1 MDENARALIT
11 FVMTVLESHARV
23 RGLGQTGVVT
33 TPPPNGVRARA
44 RAQLL
49 DDVGRV
55 ARAHLAESGAAALSL
70 RAIARDLGLASSALY
85 RYYPSRDALLTRLI
99 VESYDDLGHTV
110 EHAEAVIRRSD
121 LPGRYSAICHA
132 VRDWA
137 RSNPHE
143 YALIYGSPVPGYAA
157 PEDTIDPA
165 IRVSNTMV
173 RLAADIGPG
182 AGSLESAT
190 PRTALLDAQLVG
202 VNEAIGVEV
211 DPAVLVV
218 GVGLW
223 AQLFGL
229 VSFELFGTFNNTFDP
244 ADDLFEQQISLALA
258 ALGIGR

>member
-1 MDENARALIT
+1 
-11 FVMTVLESHARV
+11 VSVSES
-23 RGLGQTGVVT
+23 
-33 TPPPNGVRARA
+33 PPKGVRARA

-55 ARAHLAESGAAALSL
+55 ARAHLADEGAAALSL

-99 VESYDDLGHTV
+99 IESYDALGDAV
-110 EHAEAVIRRSD
+110 EHAEAVVDRSD
-121 LPGRYSAICHA
+121 LVGRYTAIAHA

-137 RSNPHE
+137 QANPHE

-157 PEDTIDPA
+157 PDDTINPA

-173 RLAADIGPG
+173 RLAAEIGPE
-182 AGSLESAT
+182 AGGLTSAT
-190 PRTALLDAQLVG
+190 PRTAALDAQLAA
-202 VNEAIGVEV
+202 VNEAVGIDV
-211 DPAVLVV
+211 DPDVLVV

-229 VSFELFGTFNNTFDP
+229 VSFELFGTFNNTFEP
-244 ADDLFEQQISLALA
+244 ADDMFEQQIALALA

>member
-1 MDENARALIT
+1 M
-11 FVMTVLESHARV
+11 
-23 RGLGQTGVVT
+23 GQTVGVSES
-33 TPPPNGVRARA
+33 PPKGVRARA

-55 ARAHLAESGAAALSL
+55 ARAHLAEAGAAALSL

-99 VESYDDLGHTV
+99 VESYDALGDAV
-110 EHAEAVIRRSD
+110 EHAEAEVERSD
-121 LPGRYSAICHA
+121 LVGRYTAIAHA

-137 RSNPHE
+137 LANPHE

-157 PEDTIDPA
+157 PDDTINPA
-165 IRVSNTMV
+165 IRVSSTMV

-182 AGSLESAT
+182 ADGLTSAT
-190 PRTALLDAQLVG
+190 PRTAALDAQLIA
-202 VNEAIGVEV
+202 VNEAIGIDV
-211 DPAVLVV
+211 DPDVLVV

-229 VSFELFGTFNNTFDP
+229 VSFELFGTFNNTFEP
-244 ADDLFEQQISLALA
+244 ADDLFDQQIALALA
-258 ALGIGR
+258 ALGIDR

>member
-1 MDENARALIT
+1 VHRL
-11 FVMTVLESHARV
+11 SC
-23 RGLGQTGVVT
+23 LGQTVAVSE
-33 TPPPNGVRARA
+33 PPAKGVRARA

-55 ARAHLAESGAAALSL
+55 ARAHLAEDGAAALSL

-99 VESYDDLGHTV
+99 VESYEALGDAV
-110 EHAEAVIRRSD
+110 EGAEAVVERPD
-121 LPGRYSAICHA
+121 LVGRYTAIAHA

-137 RSNPHE
+137 RANPHE

-157 PEDTIDPA
+157 PDDTINPA

-173 RLAADIGPG
+173 RLAADIGPD
-182 AGSLESAT
+182 AGSLGSAT
-190 PRTALLDAQLVG
+190 PRTALLDAQLVA

-258 ALGIGR
+258 ALGISR